1 MTDLVIRALTTSD
14 AHLFHALQDASLV
27 GRGAFGHRYAPVAE
41 GGEYRPDWTW
51 VALRDDTVVA
61 RAAWWA
67 APDDTAPV
75 ALDWFDFADGEEEA
89 GAELL
94 RRSPLRAEFSL
105 LVPPGWRE
113 MPEVRAA
120 AEARIDAARAAGME
134 VLVERYR
141 YEWTPDCPLPER
153 PGRLT
158 FRPEPDDAVILDVLR
173 RCHSVT
179 LDAHARRAIAGPGGL
194 DAAAQAEL
202 DIFHWFPSPREWW
215 QLAFTPDGEVAG
227 SMCPRTT
234 RTDPASASSGSS
246 RRRAATGTATTCWW
260 SAPASWWSG
269 APSPSRARRTGEHA
283 DGRRIRPRRPPRR
296 PGTHRSGVRLL
307 PGHVLGEPLQA
318 QALLGGDG
326 RVLAA
331 RAHVEQDV
339 PAVGR
344 RVADQ

>member
-51 VALRDDTVVA
+51 VALRDGTVVA

-158 FRPEPDDAVILDVLR
+158 FRPEPDDAVIFDVLR

-227 SMCPRTT
+227 IHV
-234 RTDPASASSGSS
+234 PAHNPNGPCI
-246 RRRAATGTATTCWW
+246 GFIGVV
-260 SAPASWWSG
+260 PE
-269 APSPSRARRTGEHA
+269 ARGHGYGY
-283 DGRRIRPRRPPRR
+283 D
-296 PGTHRSGVRLL
+296 LL
-307 PGHVLGEPLQA
+307 VECT
-318 QALLGGDG
+318 
-326 RVLAA
+326 RVLVERGAESIAGATDRGNTPMAAAFA
-331 RAHVEQDV
+331 RAGH
-339 PAVGR
+339 P
-344 RVADQ
+344 VAQERIDLV

>member
-75 ALDWFDFADGEEEA
+75 ALDWFDFAHGEEEA

-227 SMCPRTT
+227 IHVPAHNPNGPCIGFIGVVPEARGHGYGYDLLVECT
-234 RTDPASASSGSS
+234 RFLVERGAESIAGATDRGNTPM
-246 RRRAATGTATTCWW
+246 AAAF
-260 SAPASWWSG
+260 
-269 APSPSRARRTGEHA
+269 
-283 DGRRIRPRRPPRR
+283 
-296 PGTHRSGVRLL
+296 
-307 PGHVLGEPLQA
+307 
-318 QALLGGDG
+318 
-326 RVLAA
+326 A
-331 RAHVEQDV
+331 RAGH
-339 PAVGR
+339 P
-344 RVADQ
+344 VAQERIDLV